1 MMGEQFEAEDFVV
14 GMVLKLRPQ
23 FDKIDI
29 WMRDAS
35 QIEAIAAI
43 KSDVAKI
50 VQIDEAEFEYAV
62 FKEVAAQAK

>member
-29 WMRDAS
+29 WMRDAGRT
-35 QIEAIAAI
+35 EAIAAI
-43 KSDVAKI
+43 KADI
-50 VQIDEAEFEYAV
+50 VKLLQIGEGELEYAV